1 MFVVGTFGR
10 HGLKS
15 HQAWSFCMLV
25 AQLLERLK
33 KKIKEPSILLQL
45 LASCRTVSHIAH
57 LILRCHNTTYLVAT
71 MCVLLSV
78 SYLDLLAIFSL
89 KMQINCL

>member
-1 MFVVGTFGR
+1 MLMFVVGTFGR

-33 KKIKEPSILLQL
+33 K
-45 LASCRTVSHIAH
+45 
-57 LILRCHNTTYLVAT
+57 N
-71 MCVLLSV
+71 
-78 SYLDLLAIFSL
+78 SYFMYFAPIIGVMSYR
-89 KMQINCL
+89 